1 MAFFDR
7 FRKNRR
13 QEEQPQAPQPHAE
26 SDIKAALDAEAARL
40 RGTDEQDAAPVSAPE
55 PAKAVEE
62 VRPAEP
68 EPIRKTPEPA
78 PEPPKP
84 EPEPVHEA
92 VRPEPP
98 KPEPPKP
105 APVEPAREN
114 TPEPPAEEKKGFFGR
129 LKSRL
134 TRTHD
139 NLSGKMDDLVENAEE
154 LDDDFFEEMTDIL
167 IMADVGVKTADEA
180 VGKLREKCEAD
191 KTMTPARAREEL
203 REILIDI
210 MGSEPMRL
218 ASPMVLFVIGVNGVG
233 KTTSIG
239 KLASRLKT
247 VGRRV
252 IICAGDTF
260 SAAAADQLTIWAD
273 RAGVP
278 IVKQKE
284 GADPAAV
291 VFDGIQAAK
300 QRGADVL
307 IVDTAGRLHNKAHLM
322 EELKKMA
329 RVIAREF
336 PEARTRSL
344 LVIDATTGQ
353 NGLVQANVFKD
364 VTDLEGIILTKLDG
378 TAKGGIAIAIRSE
391 LGLPVRYIGVGEQLD
406 DLQPFDAREF
416 IEAIL

>member
-1 MAFFDR
+1 MALFDKLKSKLGIGR
-7 FRKNRR
+7 TEN
-13 QEEQPQAPQPHAE
+13 
-26 SDIKAALDAEAARL
+26 
-40 RGTDEQDAAPVSAPE
+40 
-55 PAKAVEE
+55 
-62 VRPAEP
+62 PAEP
-68 EPIRKTPEPA
+68 DKKEEKAAQEAEPEAQKAESAAPTEESAPAEPA
-78 PEPPKP
+78 QPEK
-84 EPEPVHEA
+84 A
-92 VRPEPP
+92 
-98 KPEPPKP
+98 
-105 APVEPAREN
+105 AQ
-114 TPEPPAEEKKGFFGR
+114 PAEEAPEEAKEEPRKESVFGW

-139 NLSGKMDDLVENAEE
+139 NLSTKMDDLVENAGEV
-154 LDDDFFEEMTDIL
+154 DDDFFEEMTDIL
-167 IMADVGVKTADEA
+167 IMADVGVKTSDQA
-180 VGKLREKCEAD
+180 VQTLKERCGK
-191 KTMTPARAREEL
+191 TPNVTPAAAREML

-218 ASPMVLFVIGVNGVG
+218 SSPMVLFVIGVNGVG

-239 KLASRLKT
+239 KLAARLKT

-260 SAAAADQLTIWAD
+260 RAAAADQLTIWAE

-307 IVDTAGRLHNKAHLM
+307 IVDTAGRLHNKSHLM

-329 RVIAREF
+329 RVISREF
-336 PEARTRSL
+336 PEAKTRSL

-353 NGLVQANVFKD
+353 NGLAQAEVFKD
-364 VTDLEGIILTKLDG
+364 VADLEGIILTKLDG

-406 DLQPFDAREF
+406 DLRPFDAKEF
-416 IEAIL
+416 IDAIL

>member
-1 MAFFDR
+1 MALFDKL
-7 FRKNRR
+7 KNKLGIGR
-13 QEEQPQAPQPHAE
+13 AE
-26 SDIKAALDAEAARL
+26 N
-40 RGTDEQDAAPVSAPE
+40 
-55 PAKAVEE
+55 
-62 VRPAEP
+62 PAEP
-68 EPIRKTPEPA
+68 DTKEEKA
-78 PEPPKP
+78 AQ
-84 EPEPVHEA
+84 EA
-92 VRPEPP
+92 ES
-98 KPEPPKP
+98 
-105 APVEPAREN
+105 AA
-114 TPEPPAEEKKGFFGR
+114 PAEESSAAAQPEEITQPAGKAPEEAGEQPRRESVFGW

-139 NLSGKMDDLVENAEE
+139 NLSVKMDDLVENAAEV
-154 LDDDFFEEMTDIL
+154 DDDFFEEMTDIL
-167 IMADVGVKTADEA
+167 IMADVGVHTSDQVVQTLKARCEKTPD
-180 VGKLREKCEAD
+180 V
-191 KTMTPARAREEL
+191 TPAAAREML
-203 REILIDI
+203 REILTDV

-218 ASPMVLFVIGVNGVG
+218 SSPMVLFVIGVNGVG

-239 KLASRLKT
+239 KLAARLKT

-260 SAAAADQLTIWAD
+260 RAAAADQLTVWAE

-307 IVDTAGRLHNKAHLM
+307 IVDTAGRLHNKSHLM

-329 RVIAREF
+329 RVISREF
-336 PEARTRSL
+336 PEAKTRSL

-353 NGLVQANVFKD
+353 NGLAQAQVFKD
-364 VTDLEGIILTKLDG
+364 VADLEGIILTKLDG

-406 DLQPFDAREF
+406 DLRPFDAKEF
-416 IEAIL
+416 IDAIL